1 MKSKIYTID
10 VQVDGEWK
18 EWNGIDYAESVPE
31 EKAEMRSQMCLLK
44 SNGYKARRRYVREV
58 DIEFLTVRSI
68 PPG

>member
-31 EKAEMRSQMCLLK
+31 EKAEMCKQLRLLK
-44 SNGYKARRRYVREV
+44 RNGYKARRRYVRET
-58 DIEFLTVRSI
+58 IMEFLTVKRNSL
-68 PPG
+68 

>member
-31 EKAEMRSQMCLLK
+31 EKAEMCKQLRLLK
-44 SNGYKARRRYVREV
+44 SNGYKTRRRCVRDV
-58 DIEFLTVRSI
+58 NIEFLTVKRNI
-68 PPG
+68 E

>member
-18 EWNGIDYAESVPE
+18 EWNGIDYAEAVPE
-31 EKAEMRSQMCLLK
+31 EKAEMRKQMRLLK

-58 DIEFLTVRSI
+58 NIEFLTVKRNI
-68 PPG
+68 A